1 MCLKQFRQIHCETS
15 ELKSLFNKIAG
26 LMVYNF
32 IRKKEVVS
40 CKFSEVF
47 EKTYFIEHI
56 RADA

>member
-1 MCLKQFRQIHCETS
+1 MYLKQFRKIHSETS

-32 IRKKEVVS
+32 IRKKEAFS
-40 CKFSEVF
+40 CKFSKVF
-47 EKTYFIEHI
+47 EKTYFAEHI